1 MLIPYQTLT
10 DVALEGIAKEYI
22 LQQLD
27 GQYDP
32 DFDLEKA
39 LTQVINAVKQG
50 HLIINFSE
58 INESVTL
65 TTAEELEKQGLDI
78 ENFGLSQ
85 DDSLN

>member
-10 DVALEGIAKEYI
+10 ESALNGIAKEYI

-32 DFDLEKA
+32 DFDLEHA
-39 LTQVINAVKQG
+39 LGRVIKAVKRG
-50 HLIINFSE
+50 DLIINFSE

-65 TTAEELEKQGLDI
+65 TTTEDLQKQGLDI
-78 ENFGLSQ
+78 ESFGLS
-85 DDSLN
+85 DSDN

>member
-10 DVALEGIAKEYI
+10 DSALNGIAKEYI

-32 DFDLEKA
+32 DFDLERA
-39 LTQVINAVKQG
+39 LHQVIKAVKQG

-58 INESVTL
+58 VNESVTL
-65 TTAEELEKQGLDI
+65 TTTEELQKQGLNIDD
-78 ENFGLSQ
+78 FGNNE
-85 DDSLN
+85 DND